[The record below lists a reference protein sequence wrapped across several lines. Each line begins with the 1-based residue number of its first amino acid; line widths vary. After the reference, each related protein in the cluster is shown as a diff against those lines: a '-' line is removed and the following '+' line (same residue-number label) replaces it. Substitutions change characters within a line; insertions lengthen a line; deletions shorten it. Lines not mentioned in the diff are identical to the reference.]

1 MGSKLWGKYGFY
13 DAFNQTANWVDN
25 DFVGIDQGPTI
36 LAIEN
41 FRTGMIWKYMM
52 KDPIIQKGLEK
63 LNFEYIKK

>member
-13 DAFNQTANWVDN
+13 DSFNETAKWIDN

-36 LAIEN
+36 LMIEN
-41 FRTGMIWKYMM
+41 FRTGLIWKYVM
-52 KDPIIQKGLEK
+52 KDPIIQKGLQR